1 MTPPGAVSGV
11 PTTGSTMPTKTTRI
25 NTNSTCMITKK
36 QMEERQQSSYSSA
49 CNATIRA
56 QQKLS
61 NEQRQQEKRC
71 VIKMEEDE
79 NDTRDEVNGSLI
91 SNGKAA
97 VTLPCAVSQV
107 TGAGIKRNIDG
118 VPRVASRIKL
128 GDGQI
133 ENPDGTIFEPQH
145 KYVQVVGGKV
155 VGKEVAKSPISPHAY
170 LQKLLISRGYSTTH
184 YCSLEGGYYCRPTPL
199 QCASYGLSVVQA
211 VRTSNVQLFA
221 GLLSAGLSRNPCNK
235 FGESILHMVCRRGEY
250 ALLKLLIDNGSTIQV
265 SDDFGRTPLHDAC
278 WTAKPCFQSIE
289 MLLERDLRLL
299 HIVDC
304 RGSPPLE
311 YVKKESWGSW
321 IDFFEQKKEIYWPQR
336 NLNEVCEEC
345 PPELVNVPPHSRPVL
360 DPKNCASLESAAMYA
375 NGKKELLQ

>member
-1 MTPPGAVSGV
+1 
-11 PTTGSTMPTKTTRI
+11 
-25 NTNSTCMITKK
+25 
-36 QMEERQQSSYSSA
+36 
-49 CNATIRA
+49 
-56 QQKLS
+56 
-61 NEQRQQEKRC
+61 
-71 VIKMEEDE
+71 
-79 NDTRDEVNGSLI
+79 
-91 SNGKAA
+91 
-97 VTLPCAVSQV
+97 
-107 TGAGIKRNIDG
+107 
-118 VPRVASRIKL
+118 
-128 GDGQI
+128 
-133 ENPDGTIFEPQH
+133 
-145 KYVQVVGGKV
+145 
-155 VGKEVAKSPISPHAY
+155 
-170 LQKLLISRGYSTTH
+170 
-184 YCSLEGGYYCRPTPL
+184 
-199 QCASYGLSVVQA
+199 
-211 VRTSNVQLFA
+211 
-221 GLLSAGLSRNPCNK
+221 
-235 FGESILHMVCRRGEY
+235 MVCRRGEY